1 VFAVRPW
8 LLIGLALVAL
18 SPASRAQYAVSAL
31 DQTRLVQKPPET
43 PAPPVDANGNAT
55 PVTEEVTADNSFGA
69 QVMLKNQE
77 PVRTFVLSGDA
88 SIYYTSNVALTRR
101 DTKDDVFAV
110 VHAVGSWSRP
120 LNPEV
125 GLLIDVQAA
134 TFRYDRTSQLDFD
147 NLGAGLGFSWAPPRW
162 SGVSMYGRYD
172 FTELLDRHGEEIL
185 RDHQFSAGVQKG
197 FALGRA
203 HAFTLGALASL
214 GISTPSEA
222 QRNQVG
228 LLAGYHLLLTRSLET
243 DLLYR
248 IAYQSY
254 SDSSRGD
261 LNQVFSW
268 NLRYRLTEWAEAS
281 AFFSFGSNRSN
292 VGAFD
297 YDVFSTGGGLGLTTR
312 F

>member
-1 VFAVRPW
+1 
-8 LLIGLALVAL
+8 
-18 SPASRAQYAVSAL
+18 
-31 DQTRLVQKPPET
+31 
-43 PAPPVDANGNAT
+43 
-55 PVTEEVTADNSFGA
+55 
-69 QVMLKNQE
+69 
-77 PVRTFVLSGDA
+77 
-88 SIYYTSNVALTRR
+88 
-101 DTKDDVFAV
+101 
-110 VHAVGSWSRP
+110 
-120 LNPEV
+120 
-125 GLLIDVQAA
+125 
-134 TFRYDRTSQLDFD
+134 
-147 NLGAGLGFSWAPPRW
+147 
-162 SGVSMYGRYD
+162 
-172 FTELLDRHGEEIL
+172 
-185 RDHQFSAGVQKG
+185 VQKG